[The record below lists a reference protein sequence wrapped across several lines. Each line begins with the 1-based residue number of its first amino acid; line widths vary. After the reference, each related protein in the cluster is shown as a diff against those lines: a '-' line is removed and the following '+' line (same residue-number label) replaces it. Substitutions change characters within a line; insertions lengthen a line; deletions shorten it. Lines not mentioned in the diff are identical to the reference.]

1 MNKRTAWDW
10 CSRYI
15 RLRDAIKFCEDNG
28 IDLGQFNNP
37 KLILVKCCTC
47 SAVGSWQYK
56 MQAGHY
62 HSRGLGGGS
71 GVYWDERNIAAQ
83 CPQCNEHKQ
92 GAAQE
97 FEVYLRDLYGQEV
110 LDELALKHRIPQ
122 KENITA
128 IGTYYKLEYQKLLKE
143 LT

>member
-10 CSRYI
+10 CSKYC
-15 RLRDAIKFCEDNG
+15 RLRDAIKYCEDNG
-28 IDLGQFNNP
+28 IDLGQFNDP
-37 KLILVKCCTC
+37 TKIPVKCATC
-47 SAVGSWQYK
+47 GTVKSWKY
-56 MQAGHY
+56 MDAGHCF
-62 HSRGLGGGS
+62 SRGIGGGS

-83 CPQCNEHKQ
+83 CKPQNAWEQ
-92 GAAQE
+92 GAPDE
-97 FEVYLRDLYGQEV
+97 FREYVKEQYGQEV